1 MANIKKFLH
10 LDSDGQLREQTA
22 NDTIQVADGVASA
35 DAVNKGQLDTL
46 SGNLTD
52 LINTESTRALQAEA
66 ALGDSL
72 TAETAARIAADAA
85 LSASLTSET
94 SARTAAD
101 TALGG
106 RIDTEI
112 SDRQAAVS
120 AEEAARIAGD
130 AALRTDLDAEVAN
143 RIAAVSAEQT
153 ARENADAALQA
164 ALDAQGSSFTSS
176 LNSAVATINSD
187 LSTETA
193 ARIAADAALQS
204 ELDAEEARATAAEAA
219 EQAARIAADN
229 ALQSD
234 IDAEEARA
242 LAAEAVLTAD
252 LAAEITRAEAAEQ
265 GLADDIAAEQS
276 RAQTAE
282 GQIASDLSAEIAR
295 ATAAEAVLTADL
307 ASEIARATA
316 SEAAKLQE
324 AKDYADARVQGLS
337 WKSSVDFAFKR
348 VFTEGETTYT
358 LPADNAAVI
367 EAVGMEPGNRFL
379 VVPAEGEDSHINC
392 GIYVVNLDGVSASR
406 APDMAVGSDA
416 AGAAVYVER
425 GGFVY
430 AAPVGTSFVCAN
442 GGTAIVGTDLLQFA
456 IYSRAENLSFSA
468 GVQKVG
474 TAVSLKIEATKPV
487 FVNESNELTFRIT
500 GPDLSID
507 GSGNLKVD
515 GDLVGGEFVSADAK
529 HAHESVSVVFESA
542 ASVGSFVKS
551 DGSAATYDTNTV
563 RGCVDAK
570 DGSDARVVT
579 SGVCSVASGALNAFS
594 ADEVVYLGSAAGV
607 FSKYSD
613 IPSGKWA
620 VPVGFC
626 VDGSTV
632 HVHRMPAALKA

>member
-1 MANIKKFLH
+1 MANIKKFLF
-10 LDSDGQLREQTA
+10 LDSDGQFREQTA
-22 NDTIQVADGVASA
+22 NDTLQVANGVASA

-46 SGNLTD
+46 SGDLTD
-52 LINTESTRALQAEA
+52 LITAEAARATQAEA

-85 LSASLTSET
+85 LSASLTAET
-94 SARTAAD
+94 NARTAAD

-120 AEEAARIAGD
+120 AEETARIAGD

-153 ARENADAALQA
+153 ARQNADAALQA
-164 ALDAQGSSFTSS
+164 ALDAQGTSFTSS
-176 LNSAVATINSD
+176 LASTTASLTSD
-187 LSTETA
+187 ISTEQA

-204 ELDAEEARATAAEAA
+204 ELDAEEARAAAAEAA

-234 IDAEEARA
+234 IADEETRA
-242 LAAEAVLTAD
+242 LAAEAAIAAD
-252 LAAEITRAEAAEQ
+252 LDTEEAARAA
-265 GLADDIAAEQS
+265 GDLANSNAISAEQS

-282 GQIASDLSAEIAR
+282 GEIASDLADEVARATAAEGVLTADLAAEIAR
-295 ATAAEAVLTADL
+295 ATAA
-307 ASEIARATA
+307 
-316 SEAAKLQE
+316 EAAKLQE

-337 WKSSVDFAFKR
+337 FKTSVDYAYPRTGAF
-348 VFTEGETTYT
+348 T
-358 LPADNAAVI
+358 LPAQAAALI
-367 EAVGMEPGNRFL
+367 EADGLAVGNRVL
-379 VVPAEGEDSHINC
+379 VYSADQSAHIDN
-392 GIYVVNLDGVSASR
+392 GIYVVTASGFAR
-406 APDMAVGSDA
+406 AADMAAAADA
-416 AGAAVYVER
+416 AGAVVYVER
-425 GGFVY
+425 ATDAG
-430 AAPVGTSFVCAN
+430 ATPGTSFVCSNA
-442 GGTAIVGTDLLQFA
+442 GTAVVGTDALQFV
-456 IYSRAENLSFSA
+456 IFSRMENLSFSA
-468 GVQKVG
+468 GTQKVG
-474 TAVSLKIEATKPV
+474 TAVSLKIEAAKPV
-487 FVNESNELTFRIT
+487 FVNGSNELSFRTT

-515 GDLVGGEFVSADAK
+515 GDLVGGEFVSADGK
-529 HAHESVSVVFESA
+529 HAHTAVSVVIASA
-542 ASVGSFVKS
+542 AAVGSFVKS
-551 DGSAATYDTNTV
+551 DGTAANYDANTA

-570 DGSDARVVT
+570 NGGDARVVT
-579 SGVCSVASGALNAFS
+579 QGVCSVASGALAAFS

-607 FSKYSD
+607 FAKYSD

>member
-1 MANIKKFLH
+1 VANIKKFLF
-10 LDSDGQLREQTA
+10 LDSDGQFREQTS
-22 NDTIQVADGVASA
+22 NDTLQVANGVASA

-46 SGNLTD
+46 SGDLTD
-52 LINTESTRALQAEA
+52 LITSEAARAAQAEA

-94 SARTAAD
+94 NARTAAD

-130 AALRTDLDAEVAN
+130 AALRTDLDAEVAA

-153 ARENADAALQA
+153 ARQNADAALQA
-164 ALDAQGSSFTSS
+164 ALDAQGTSFTSS

-187 LSTETA
+187 LASEEA
-193 ARIAADAALQS
+193 ARIAADAAIQS
-204 ELDAEEARATAAEAA
+204 SLDAEITRATAAEAA

-229 ALQSD
+229 ALTSSLNSE
-234 IDAEEARA
+234 ISRA
-242 LAAEAVLTAD
+242 TAAEAAIAAD
-252 LAAEITRAEAAEQ
+252 LAAETARAEGAEQ
-265 GLADDIAAEQS
+265 DLADDIATEQS

-282 GQIASDLSAEIAR
+282 GEIASDLAAEIAR
-295 ATAAEAVLTADL
+295 ATAAEADIASDL
-307 ASEIARATA
+307 ADEIARATA
-316 SEAAKLQE
+316 AEGANLQE

-337 WKSSVDFAFKR
+337 FKTSVDYAYPR
-348 VFTEGETTYT
+348 TGAYT
-358 LPADNAAVI
+358 LPAQASALIAADGL
-367 EAVGMEPGNRFL
+367 AVGNRVL
-379 VVPAEGEDSHINC
+379 VYSADQSAHVDN
-392 GIYVVNLDGVSASR
+392 GIYVVQGTSFVR
-406 APDMAVGSDA
+406 AADMAVAADA
-416 AGAAVYVER
+416 AGAVVYVER
-425 GGFVY
+425 ATDAG
-430 AAPVGTSFVCAN
+430 AAPGTSFVCSNA
-442 GGTAIVGTDLLQFA
+442 GTATVGTDALQFV
-456 IYSRAENLSFSA
+456 IFSRMENLSFSA
-468 GVQKVG
+468 GTQKVG

-487 FVNESNELTFRIT
+487 FVNGSNELSFRIT

-529 HAHESVSVVFESA
+529 HAHTAVSVVFASA
-542 ASVGSFVKS
+542 AAIGSFVKS
-551 DGSAATYDTNTV
+551 DGTAATYDANTA

-570 DGSDARVVT
+570 NGGDAKVVT
-579 SGVCSVASGALNAFS
+579 QGVCSVASGALNAFS

-607 FSKYSD
+607 FAKYSD